1 MSSCTSNKAELFD
14 KVDLWLS
21 PQFVEVIIL
30 DTGLRIWT
38 FSWCSFWFHWNAMLG
53 FLLSSLAKSK
63 LLQTCSEKYMSSWKC
78 NFVLICCKLCA
89 LLCHKCFLLNIFH
102 RHGKAEIPRI
112 TMETGGL
119 RADKDTESCYADGL
133 GNLSSKTDSQ
143 VFDLVIDP
151 LTDFKV
157 GYCTRLYLFVCV

>member
-1 MSSCTSNKAELFD
+1 M
-14 KVDLWLS
+14 
-21 PQFVEVIIL
+21 IIISVC
-30 DTGLRIWT
+30 GGYSLRHWIENLNFLMMFILISLKCNAR
-38 FSWCSFWFHWNAMLG
+38 FSLICF
-53 FLLSSLAKSK
+53 
-63 LLQTCSEKYMSSWKC
+63 SEKQVTANLQWKIHVSSWKC
-78 NFVLICCKLCA
+78 NCVLICCKLCA
-89 LLCHKCFLLNIFH
+89 LLCQKCFLLNIFH